1 MWDTRLVRNRI
12 INDRNRILGVPT
24 LTYFIDSTCY
34 SLTSPSTRVVGYRKG
49 FDSGQERQVS
59 SKVKMKPSDCET

>member
-49 FDSGQERQVS
+49 FDSGQEASGLLKSHDEAVGL
-59 SKVKMKPSDCET
+59 